1 MIAALL
7 LFACTGAPPATD
19 TPAPTARF
27 ATSVPGQRPT
37 LPPSWTPTATPTI
50 TLTPTITATFTATA
64 TRTVDEICANFAALI
79 GLVDGR
85 TYTTADRIQLLLSID
100 DPTLIIDLVLI
111 NEDSE
116 EEERYELPGGQLYAG
131 QLDLSLDPGPG
142 MYRWQVSIRDGDRRD
157 LCALSGAFLLEE
169 APPVTTWRDV
179 LDNLLTRLAT
189 TPTPQVIIVTATP
202 EPEATPEITPEA
214 TPEP

>member
-1 MIAALL
+1 MSAALL
-7 LFACTGAPPATD
+7 LFACTGAPGPTQ
-19 TPAPTARF
+19 TSAPTPRF

-37 LPPSWTPTATPTI
+37 LPPTWTPTATPTI
-50 TLTPTITATFTATA
+50 TLTPTITATPTATA

-111 NEDSE
+111 NEDSDQ
-116 EEERYELPGGQLYAG
+116 EERYELPGGQLYAG

-142 MYRWQVSIRDGDRRD
+142 TYRWQVSVRDDDRRD
-157 LCALSGAFLLEE
+157 LCALSGVFLLEE
-169 APPVTTWRDV
+169 APPVSVWQNL
-179 LDNLLTRLAT
+179 LDNVMTRLAAT
-189 TPTPQVIIVTATP
+189 ATPQVIVVTATP
-202 EPEATPEITPEA
+202 APEITAEA